1 VLYLD
6 LDGFKH
12 VNDSLGHAKGD
23 QLLIEVSK
31 KIESCVRANDTV
43 ARLGGDEFGII
54 LDDCKSM
61 EYIQIITDRILN
73 EMLMPFN
80 LGDAEVYTTASI
92 GITIGYPQYTSP
104 EEILRDADIAM
115 YHAKSLGKSCHTI
128 FDADMH
134 RNAVKYL
141 QLENDLRRAIERE
154 EFSINYQPIVE
165 IESGNL
171 KGFEALLA
179 WNHPTRGAVYP
190 DEFIPIAEETGLILP
205 IGTWVLNETCNL
217 ISSWQQIYPQNP
229 PLDVSV
235 NMSSRQFKPNLIKT
249 LENIIKKTKITPGS
263 LCLEITESII
273 MENSREASQLLAKLR
288 EMNIKVYIDDFG
300 TGYSSLS
307 YLNEF
312 QIDALKIDRSFVSR
326 MNNEKQSYEI
336 AKAIVDL
343 AHNLNLHVIAEGV
356 EQEEQLEIIKSFK
369 CQYAQG
375 YFYSVPI
382 EQEKV
387 VSFLSNYISELSTSN
402 PHS

>member
-1 VLYLD
+1 
-6 LDGFKH
+6 
-12 VNDSLGHAKGD
+12 
-23 QLLIEVSK
+23 
-31 KIESCVRANDTV
+31 
-43 ARLGGDEFGII
+43 
-54 LDDCKSM
+54 
-61 EYIQIITDRILN
+61 
-73 EMLMPFN
+73 
-80 LGDAEVYTTASI
+80 
-92 GITIGYPQYTSP
+92 
-104 EEILRDADIAM
+104 
-115 YHAKSLGKSCHTI
+115 
-128 FDADMH
+128 
-134 RNAVKYL
+134 
-141 QLENDLRRAIERE
+141 
-154 EFSINYQPIVE
+154 
-165 IESGNL
+165 
-171 KGFEALLA
+171 
-179 WNHPTRGAVYP
+179 
-190 DEFIPIAEETGLILP
+190 
-205 IGTWVLNETCNL
+205 
-217 ISSWQQIYPQNP
+217 
-229 PLDVSV
+229 
-235 NMSSRQFKPNLIKT
+235 MSSRQFKPNLIKT